1 MDMPDRRARVLALTQ
16 FALGATLLYAVWGL
30 LPSRWMPI
38 DLAGTL
44 LALAQIAAAVGIWTR
59 RAYGKKV
66 ALVTAWVTMVCGA
79 LLCSALLF
87 TLSHL
92 AGLYGPVGAGGA
104 VLMGVIAALVLPYLV
119 LLPALQLTW
128 LRAL

>member
-1 MDMPDRRARVLALTQ
+1 MADSRRARRLAVPQ
-16 FALGATLLYAVWGL
+16 FLLGAVLLYAVWAL
-30 LPSRWMPI
+30 LPARWMPI
-38 DLAGTL
+38 DVAGT
-44 LALAQIAAAVGIWTR
+44 ARARAQIAAPLGLWTA
-59 RAYGKKV
+59 RAYGKKLAV
-66 ALVTAWVTMVCGA
+66 ATAWVTLTFGA

-119 LLPALQLTW
+119 VLPAFQLSW